1 MDTHKPLFGGLNAE
15 WRQTGLQA
23 ACCLVQSM
31 QMQPDK
37 PAGMSWIHSVCV
49 TSIPLCEHRKDSK
62 NYNSPICGHVS
73 IKTPNSI
80 LGAVCS
86 VESQAASDRAVIK
99 QSCINTSLF
108 LCGLLGIVC
117 LSWRPVFI
125 KQKKSPNKIR
135 SHLDRKCSLLLPGI
149 QTVEIL
155 PHIVNLPLT
164 RGLHKK
170 PVLLT
175 SLLKLT
181 PDVYDPSVPFKQLVF
196 NGRSGFMTFYDIV
209 PSLLAQ
215 IFRFSYSKVNRSVCV
230 PGLSASLSPV
240 ESHVK

>member
-1 MDTHKPLFGGLNAE
+1 M
-15 WRQTGLQA
+15 
-23 ACCLVQSM
+23 
-31 QMQPDK
+31 
-37 PAGMSWIHSVCV
+37 

-215 IFRFSYSKVNRSVCV
+215 IFRFSSSKVNRSVCF

>member
-80 LGAVCS
+80 LGAVWS
-86 VESQAASDRAVIK
+86 VESQATSDRAVIK

-215 IFRFSYSKVNRSVCV
+215 IFRFSYSKVNRSVCF